1 MWARVIAS
9 GPLEGHIS
17 LPYPLYHCFPVVI
30 SSSTK
35 KGNLVKYSGF
45 VKADMLHIQFTILF
59 DMITYSLVQN
69 ICKI

>member
-1 MWARVIAS
+1 MLARVIAS

-35 KGNLVKYSGF
+35 K
-45 VKADMLHIQFTILF
+45 MQFG
-59 DMITYSLVQN
+59 
-69 ICKI
+69 